1 MIAVWPIIARVIAM
15 MGAGGTAATG
25 EMAAARGIAGLGQ
38 AAGSLASKVGT
49 KTAGN
54 IAADAAKDV
63 GWNVTKKLA
72 GKVFGGGSKMSP
84 IAMEQAQTRAM
95 ASSAADTAQIVQ
107 NQRSLSLPQNAAM
120 ADGAK
125 ALKGPG
131 PGERSA
137 RFAAM
142 QPMPAFSPKDMQGF
156 DTDEIKA
163 RAQKATTQNAA
174 AFDGATSAVKKFA
187 KALGP
192 LGLVVTAAAAPLLIG
207 NWLRKRAAQ
216 DVLANREYAKFSP
229 TMAAAYAQRDFQQLQ
244 LDISTARRTGG
255 TGGLLARQ
263 ANKLQA
269 EWQPWKEMGKDV
281 SNLISSGITTL
292 EVGAFRLIEIIGIT
306 KTMQGLLEAIKG
318 YLGIQTDTS
327 TQLPMERA
335 WAMIK
340 NGGANAQRPNMRE
353 TDADR
358 AVAVANRRGGL

>member
-95 ASSAADTAQIVQ
+95 
-107 NQRSLSLPQNAAM
+107 LPQNAAM

-163 RAQKATTQNAA
+163 RAQKATTENAA

-244 LDISTARRTGG
+244 LDIATARRTGG

-327 TQLPMERA
+327 TQLPIERA

-358 AVAVANRRGGL
+358 AVAIAHRRGGL